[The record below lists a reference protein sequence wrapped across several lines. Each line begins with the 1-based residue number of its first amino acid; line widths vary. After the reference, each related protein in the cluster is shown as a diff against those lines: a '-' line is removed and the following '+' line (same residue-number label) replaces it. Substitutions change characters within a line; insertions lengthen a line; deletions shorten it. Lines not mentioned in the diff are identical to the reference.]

1 MPKKVKEIEYN
12 SIMYDTVF
20 EDVMHNSMLPY
31 SESVILDRALPRV
44 EDGLKPVQRRI
55 LYAMHEAGLTP
66 DKAYK
71 KCAKIVGDCL
81 GKYHPHGDSSVYGA
95 LVRMAQ
101 PFSLRMTLVDGHGNF
116 GSVDGDGAAAYRYTE
131 ARLSKLALELLRDLD
146 KETVTWSA
154 NFDDSLEEPNMLPGR
169 FPNLLVNG
177 ASGIAVG
184 LATNIPTH
192 NMGESIDAVVATI
205 DNPDI
210 TTKELLKVFK
220 GPDFPTGG
228 FIIPV
233 DTMESIYETGK
244 GKIKIRSRMHIED
257 EDNGKKN
264 IVITEIPFQVSKSDL
279 LIKIADIRDAN
290 RDILSGI
297 SDIVDESDKN
307 GMRAV
312 IKCRKDADIN
322 AIIAFLYKKSNLEIG
337 YSINIVAIAGGKPEQ
352 MGLKAILKYYINYQR
367 EVVVRRANYDLRAA
381 RARADIVAGLLI
393 AIRNIDEVIK
403 IIKESESTSK
413 AKISLRERF
422 DLNDDQAQAILDMR
436 LKALARLEVGRL
448 EEELAVLEK
457 TIKRLTALLASK
469 KLQYDLIK
477 DEILAIKKD
486 MNSERM
492 SIIVDEADAQNIDI
506 PNASEAVAYRDGTLI
521 SNSAGTLRFM
531 SKKAYSLAVK
541 DMSAYGEAELPVDVL
556 SVNNRG
562 VLYAF
567 TNFGTLSKLMYPSFR
582 RRSGKKRAQQ

>member
-1 MPKKVKEIEYN
+1 
-12 SIMYDTVF
+12 
-20 EDVMHNSMLPY
+20 
-31 SESVILDRALPRV
+31 
-44 EDGLKPVQRRI
+44 
-55 LYAMHEAGLTP
+55 
-66 DKAYK
+66 
-71 KCAKIVGDCL
+71 
-81 GKYHPHGDSSVYGA
+81 
-95 LVRMAQ
+95 
-101 PFSLRMTLVDGHGNF
+101 
-116 GSVDGDGAAAYRYTE
+116 
-131 ARLSKLALELLRDLD
+131 
-146 KETVTWSA
+146 
-154 NFDDSLEEPNMLPGR
+154 
-169 FPNLLVNG
+169 
-177 ASGIAVG
+177 
-184 LATNIPTH
+184 
-192 NMGESIDAVVATI
+192 
-205 DNPDI
+205 
-210 TTKELLKVFK
+210 
-220 GPDFPTGG
+220 
-228 FIIPV
+228 
-233 DTMESIYETGK
+233 
-244 GKIKIRSRMHIED
+244 
-257 EDNGKKN
+257 
-264 IVITEIPFQVSKSDL
+264 
-279 LIKIADIRDAN
+279 
-290 RDILSGI
+290 
-297 SDIVDESDKN
+297 
-307 GMRAV
+307 
-312 IKCRKDADIN
+312 
-322 AIIAFLYKKSNLEIG
+322 
-337 YSINIVAIAGGKPEQ
+337 GGKPEQ

-457 TIKRLTALLASK
+457 TIKRLTAILASK

-477 DEILAIKKD
+477 EEILAIKKD

-506 PNASEAVAYRDGTLI
+506 PSASEAVAYRDGTLI

-567 TNFGTLSKLMYPSFR
+567 TNFGNLVKIDVSMLPEKKWKEKGATIGSLNPEVAVGEKVAKLMFFDSEPLGELLLFSKNGMVKRTDIAEFASSRSFVNAMVVADGDELINAEIVEDNKNILEITADGL
-582 RRSGKKRAQQ
+582 SLVYKADEVPLQGKKSAGVKGVKLNSGDNIAFGGQIEDEGEIAVISSTGYAKRVISSTLEISSRYLKGVKIIDLEKSKVKFVSPVKMPYDIAVVAADNTSILNTEDIRIDTRTTKGKQIFKQKISFVTKI

>member
-1 MPKKVKEIEYN
+1 
-12 SIMYDTVF
+12 
-20 EDVMHNSMLPY
+20 
-31 SESVILDRALPRV
+31 
-44 EDGLKPVQRRI
+44 
-55 LYAMHEAGLTP
+55 
-66 DKAYK
+66 
-71 KCAKIVGDCL
+71 
-81 GKYHPHGDSSVYGA
+81 
-95 LVRMAQ
+95 
-101 PFSLRMTLVDGHGNF
+101 
-116 GSVDGDGAAAYRYTE
+116 AYRYTE

-192 NMGESIDAVVATI
+192 NMGESIDAVVAAI

-233 DTMESIYETGK
+233 DSMESIYETGK

-413 AKISLRERF
+413 AKTALRERF

-469 KLQYDLIK
+469 KLQFDLIK

-492 SIIVDEADAQNIDI
+492 SIIVDDADAQNIDI

-562 VLYAF
+562 TLYAF
-567 TNFGTLSKLMYPSFR
+567 TNFGNLVKIDVSELPEKKWKEKGATIGSLNPEVAVGEKVAKLMFFDSAPLGELLLFSKNGMVKRTDIAEFAASRSFVN
-582 RRSGKKRAQQ
+582 AMLI

>member
-1 MPKKVKEIEYN
+1 
-12 SIMYDTVF
+12 
-20 EDVMHNSMLPY
+20 
-31 SESVILDRALPRV
+31 
-44 EDGLKPVQRRI
+44 
-55 LYAMHEAGLTP
+55 

-233 DTMESIYETGK
+233 DSMESIYETGK

-337 YSINIVAIAGGKPEQ
+337 Y
-352 MGLKAILKYYINYQR
+352 
-367 EVVVRRANYDLRAA
+367 
-381 RARADIVAGLLI
+381 
-393 AIRNIDEVIK
+393 
-403 IIKESESTSK
+403 
-413 AKISLRERF
+413 
-422 DLNDDQAQAILDMR
+422 
-436 LKALARLEVGRL
+436 
-448 EEELAVLEK
+448 
-457 TIKRLTALLASK
+457 
-469 KLQYDLIK
+469 
-477 DEILAIKKD
+477 
-486 MNSERM
+486 
-492 SIIVDEADAQNIDI
+492 
-506 PNASEAVAYRDGTLI
+506 
-521 SNSAGTLRFM
+521 
-531 SKKAYSLAVK
+531 
-541 DMSAYGEAELPVDVL
+541 
-556 SVNNRG
+556 
-562 VLYAF
+562 
-567 TNFGTLSKLMYPSFR
+567 
-582 RRSGKKRAQQ
+582 